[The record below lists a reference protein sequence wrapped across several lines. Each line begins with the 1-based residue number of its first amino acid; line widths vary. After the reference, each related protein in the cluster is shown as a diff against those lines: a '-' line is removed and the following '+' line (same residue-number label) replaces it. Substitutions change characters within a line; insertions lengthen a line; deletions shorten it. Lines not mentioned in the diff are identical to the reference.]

1 MPDMTEPAKDLD
13 NDGTLE
19 DVNGNDRL
27 DFADIVL
34 LFEHLNSPQ
43 VVDNPAYFDYNG
55 NGKVDMADILAL
67 FEMLIAS

>member
-1 MPDMTEPAKDLD
+1 MTEPAKDLD
-13 NDGTLE
+13 NDGTAE

-43 VVDNPAYFDYNG
+43 VVDNPTDFDYNG
-55 NGKVDMADILAL
+55 DGKANMADILVL